1 MRRRLWLSLLV
12 LSLAGCVI
20 YPSVERA
27 GTVKIR
33 PENGRILRAVS
44 PGGTAVMYVDVVNQ
58 GGASDTLL
66 AVQSD
71 VAARAELLDGGTRL
85 KELEIPAGTTVPLAS
100 ETRHITLYEL
110 KRDLRAGE
118 SVIVTL
124 LFKKSGAIGVITA
137 VR

>member
-1 MRRRLWLSLLV
+1 MRRLLRLPLIV
-12 LSLAGCVI
+12 LSLAGCII

-33 PENGRILRAVS
+33 PENGRILRAAS

-66 AVQSD
+66 GVQSD
-71 VAARAELLDGGTRL
+71 VAGRVELLDGGTRL
-85 KELEIPAGTTVPLAS
+85 EELEIPSATTVPLAS
-100 ETRHITLYEL
+100 EARHITLYDL

-118 SVIVTL
+118 SIIVTL
-124 LFKKSGAIGVITA
+124 LFRKSGAIGVITA
-137 VR
+137 VQ

>member
-1 MRRRLWLSLLV
+1 MRRRLWLFPLA

-20 YPSVERA
+20 YPSVHRA

-33 PENGRILRAVS
+33 PENGRIVRPAS
-44 PGGTAVMYVDVVNQ
+44 PGDTAVMYVDVVNL

-66 AVQSD
+66 GVLSD
-71 VAARAELLDGGTRL
+71 VAARAELLDGDTPL
-85 KELEIPAGTTVPLAS
+85 EQLEIPPGTTVPLTS

-110 KRDLRAGE
+110 KRDLQAGE
-118 SVIVTL
+118 AIIVTL

-137 VR
+137 VQ

>member
-1 MRRRLWLSLLV
+1 MPRRVWLCLFA

-20 YPSVERA
+20 YPSVQRA

-33 PENGRILRAVS
+33 PENGRILRAAS
-44 PGGTAVMYVDVVNQ
+44 PGDAAVMYVDVVNQ

-66 AVQSD
+66 AVQTD
-71 VAARAELLDGGTRL
+71 VAARAELLNDGTRL
-85 KELEIPAGTTVPLAS
+85 DQLEIPPGTTVPLAS

-110 KRDLRAGE
+110 KRNLQVGE
-118 SVIVTL
+118 SIIVTL

-137 VR
+137 VQ